1 MQELIAAEGG
11 ALDTVQL
18 MSFEVGDEARWL
30 QEEGFPAAALLQ
42 SMARTQP
49 AAAERSRLSDVH
61 VLDNLQVQERLVPSG
76 TASGQL
82 VLDTRQNWFQLLH
95 AGGRIDLPPL
105 ATSGYEVAALARDK
119 LPCLARRE
127 YVSPRD
133 PQLLVHGPDQC
144 LHLLHVNSGVM
155 YRLPPELL
163 RHEAGPFLATAVS
176 GNGRLVL
183 AVKPSANMLGAVLS
197 LYDSQS
203 RQVVHKRI
211 EVGMSMPLQAFIT
224 DGGLVVLDTKEGAAL
239 HSFDESVLQPPAID
253 AQPGERVTVSPD
265 GRYLVQQR
273 SDLRVLFTDLSS
285 GHRRELSGLGAPM
298 SGIAFSAFNA
308 RVAAVDEE
316 GQCIVASM
324 LGDSPCL
331 EKIAEHG
338 LDTRTRPD
346 IEFRGLDR
354 VEVTSL
360 EKGVPHGSLWVQSI
374 EL

>member
-1 MQELIAAEGG
+1 
-11 ALDTVQL
+11 
-18 MSFEVGDEARWL
+18 
-30 QEEGFPAAALLQ
+30 
-42 SMARTQP
+42 
-49 AAAERSRLSDVH
+49 
-61 VLDNLQVQERLVPSG
+61 
-76 TASGQL
+76 
-82 VLDTRQNWFQLLH
+82 
-95 AGGRIDLPPL
+95 
-105 ATSGYEVAALARDK
+105 
-119 LPCLARRE
+119 
-127 YVSPRD
+127 
-133 PQLLVHGPDQC
+133 
-144 LHLLHVNSGVM
+144 
-155 YRLPPELL
+155 
-163 RHEAGPFLATAVS
+163 
-176 GNGRLVL
+176 
-183 AVKPSANMLGAVLS
+183 MLGAVLS

-298 SGIAFSAFNA
+298 SGVAFSAFNA

-324 LGDSPCL
+324 LGNSPCL

-360 EKGVPHGSLWVQSI
+360 ERGVPHGSLWVQSI